1 MTRRV
6 STGLAAVFG
15 AVSIVLAIVGGSLL
29 LSNRSAD
36 ADVDRRNEALQ
47 AARQVATNMVSISYG
62 TATRDVARVTSGAT
76 GTFKDQWASMSKQF
90 VDAAAKAQSTS
101 TGSVL
106 SAGVTSMDNDSGEVI
121 VSVTTMVTSPQV
133 PNGRP
138 GYFRFVFDV
147 TKTDGHWLV
156 SKLAIAQ

>member
-15 AVSIVLAIVGGSLL
+15 AVSIVLAIIGGSLL
-29 LSNRSAD
+29 LSNRAAD
-36 ADVDRRNEALQ
+36 ADVDRRNEAIQ
-47 AARQVATNMVSISYG
+47 AARQVATNMVSIGHS

-76 GTFKDQWASMSKQF
+76 GQFKDQWASMSKQF
-90 VDAAAKAQSTS
+90 VDAATKAQSTS
-101 TGSVL
+101 TGTVL
-106 SAGVTSMDNDSGEVI
+106 SAGVTSMDDDSGEVI
-121 VSVTTMVTSPQV
+121 VSVTSMTTSPQV

>member
-6 STGLAAVFG
+6 STGLAVVFG
-15 AVSIVLAIVGGSLL
+15 AVAIVLAIIGGSLVL
-29 LSNRSAD
+29 NNKSAD
-36 ADVDRRNEALQ
+36 ADVDRRNEAIQ

-62 TATRDVARVTSGAT
+62 TAERDVARVTSGAT

-101 TGSVL
+101 TGQVL
-106 SAGVTSMDNDSGEVI
+106 SAGITSMDDDSGEAI
-121 VSVTTMVTSPQV
+121 VSVTTIVTSPQV

-147 TKTDGHWLV
+147 TKTDGRWLV